1 VKRRILAVEDND
13 LSRELICDWLET
25 EGYDVISAANLEDAF
40 AAVQSQPP
48 DAILLDVQ
56 LGADDGLTLASW
68 IRQQPT
74 LCHIPVIA
82 VTAHAMVTEQE
93 RIFLVGCNAYVPKP
107 VDLKLLSQ
115 QLERWLA
122 FAGTSHSER

>member
-1 VKRRILAVEDND
+1 MKRRILAVEDND

-25 EGYDVISAANLEDAF
+25 EGYDVISAANLKDAF
-40 AAVQSQPP
+40 AVVQSQPP

-82 VTAHAMVTEQE
+82 VTAHAMVNEQE

-122 FAGTSHSER
+122 FATTSRSGR

>member
-1 VKRRILAVEDND
+1 VKGRILVVEDND
-13 LSRELICDWLET
+13 LSRELICDWLEM
-25 EGYDVISAANLEDAF
+25 EGYDVVSAANLNDAF
-40 AAVQSQPP
+40 AAVESQSPG
-48 DAILLDVQ
+48 AILLDVQ
-56 LGADDGLTLASW
+56 LGPDDGLKVASW

-115 QLERWLA
+115 QLEQWLA
-122 FAGTSHSER
+122 FPSPSQSRR

>member
-25 EGYDVISAANLEDAF
+25 EGYDVISAANLKDAF
-40 AAVQSQPP
+40 TAVQSQPP

>member
-1 VKRRILAVEDND
+1 MKRRILAVEDND
-13 LSRELICDWLET
+13 LSRELMCDWLET

-56 LGADDGLTLASW
+56 LGADDGLALAAW

>member
-1 VKRRILAVEDND
+1 VKGRILAVEDND
-13 LSRELICDWLET
+13 LSRELICDWLEM
-25 EGYDVISAANLEDAF
+25 EGYDVVSAANLNDAF

-56 LGADDGLTLASW
+56 LGPDDGLTLASW

-115 QLERWLA
+115 QLEQWLA
-122 FAGTSHSER
+122 FPSPSQSRR

>member
-1 VKRRILAVEDND
+1 VKGRILAVEDND

-25 EGYDVISAANLEDAF
+25 EGYDVVSAANLKDAF
-40 AAVQSQPP
+40 ATVQSQPP

-93 RIFLVGCNAYVPKP
+93 RIFLAGCNAYVPKP
-107 VDLKLLSQ
+107 VDLKSLSQ

-122 FAGTSHSER
+122 FPSPSQSRR

>member
-25 EGYDVISAANLEDAF
+25 EGYDVVSAANLKDAF
-40 AAVQSQPP
+40 AVVQSQPP

-74 LCHIPVIA
+74 LSHIPVIA

-122 FAGTSHSER
+122 FASTSHSGR

>member
-1 VKRRILAVEDND
+1 MKRRILAVEDND